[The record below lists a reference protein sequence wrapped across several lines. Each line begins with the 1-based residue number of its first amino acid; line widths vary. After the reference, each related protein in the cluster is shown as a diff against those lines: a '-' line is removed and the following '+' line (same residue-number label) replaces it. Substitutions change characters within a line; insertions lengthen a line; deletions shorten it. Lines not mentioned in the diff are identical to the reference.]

1 MYFVLKYRV
10 FFKNMMPF
18 LLISLHSKNINLCKQ
33 FHKYKSIDII
43 HYILQLFHNH
53 FYFIPQVCFL
63 YFYIE
68 ALILE
73 GTLTGKRFIN
83 LFMVFFNLFFTR
95 YTTFIVTFRTYI
107 NYSLNSSVINAYPPY
122 ILINIH
128 NILSYFQWSQQHIYI
143 FFYLFIFSYVYY
155 VYHFI
160 YTYRV
165 YVHSYE

>member
-1 MYFVLKYRV
+1 
-10 FFKNMMPF
+10 MPF
-18 LLISLHSKNINLCKQ
+18 LLIPLHSKNIKLCKQ
-33 FHKYKSIDII
+33 FYKYKSIDIT
-43 HYILQLFHNH
+43 HYTTTLTLHKFM
-53 FYFIPQVCFL
+53 FFL
-63 YFYIE
+63 YSYIE